1 MLKIN
6 FVSHRVFL
14 FGYSKL
20 QLLLQGTE
28 TNPACKKL

>member
-6 FVSHRVFL
+6 FVSHQIFL

-20 QLLLQGTE
+20 QCVLQSTE
-28 TNPACKKL
+28 TNQV